1 MKFSAIALFASLAIA
16 APATDATDA
25 TQFNI
30 YDGPCSAGVTNNIPK
45 CCGSGILDLLYLD
58 CETPQEVTS
67 PLNPLHAVC
76 ARVGLSAKCCTLGI
90 ADLGVLCQDAL
101 PQ

>member
-1 MKFSAIALFASLAIA
+1 MKFTAIALFASLAIA
-16 APATDATDA
+16 APATETALEER
-25 TQFNI
+25 QLG
-30 YDGPCSAGVTNNIPK
+30 DGPCPSGVTNNIPK

-58 CETPQEVTS
+58 CETPTQVS
-67 PLNPLHAVC
+67 SVLNPLSAVC
-76 ARVGLSAKCCTLGI
+76 ARVGLQAKCCTVGI

>member
-16 APATDATDA
+16 APATDATQEH
-25 TQFNI
+25 QFDV

-45 CCGSGILDLLYLD
+45 CCGSGLLDLLYLD
-58 CETPQEVTS
+58 CETPNEVTS
-67 PLNPLHAVC
+67 VLNPLDAVC
-76 ARVGLSAKCCTLGI
+76 ARMGLSAKCCTLGI